1 MGNRFSCCKT
11 HGESLFKHRRRR
23 LSRRRRKESSQ
34 TTLNNAEIKYD
45 ETILSLQH
53 ISERELPET
62 NHDPSTNPTA
72 GPLFVQRSAT
82 FTNNNINHNNN
93 HHHHNNNNN
102 HHHQQQQQ
110 QQQSIQAPLHSQQS
124 STSRNYHR
132 KNTPNYYEYRNTLK
146 KYSSCSTIF
155 IDDSTVS
162 HPNLKNMIKCVSMAI
177 YYHIHNRSSEVV
189 LDIFDEK
196 IYPLENLS
204 NNSNIPVEPDFRT
217 IYRFI
222 RTLFN
227 AAQLSSECAIITLVY
242 LERLLTYAEID
253 IVPCTWRRI
262 VLGAILLASKVWD
275 DQAVWNVDYCQILRD
290 SSIDDMNELERRFL
304 EMIQF
309 NINVPSSV
317 YAKYYFELRELA
329 EKNDLLSNPATQ
341 LAEQLTEQRA
351 FKLEALSRLSAVDN
365 QHSQFINLRKDLR
378 KWSSQNSVTLFQ
390 RKSLAIIS

>member
-11 HGESLFKHRRRR
+11 HGESIFKHSHRRRR
-23 LSRRRRKESSQ
+23 QQQQQQQSRRRRKDCSQ
-34 TTLNNAEIKYD
+34 TTNSDIKYD

-82 FTNNNINHNNN
+82 FTNNINHY
-93 HHHHNNNNN
+93 
-102 HHHQQQQQ
+102 QQQQPQ
-110 QQQSIQAPLHSQQS
+110 VPSHSQS
-124 STSRNYHR
+124 SISKNNR
-132 KNTPNYYEYRNTLK
+132 KNVSNYSYDYHNSNTLK

-177 YYHIHNRSSEVV
+177 YYHIHNRTSEII

-196 IYPLENLS
+196 IYPLENPS
-204 NNSNIPVEPDFRT
+204 NNSNIPPVEPDFRT

-317 YAKYYFELRELA
+317 YAKYYFELRKLA
-329 EKNDLLSNPATQ
+329 ENNDLLSNPTAAQTN
-341 LAEQLTEQRA
+341 EPLTEQRA

-365 QHSQFINLRKDLR
+365 QHSQFINLRKNLR
-378 KWSSQNSVTLFQ
+378 KWSSTDNVTLFQ